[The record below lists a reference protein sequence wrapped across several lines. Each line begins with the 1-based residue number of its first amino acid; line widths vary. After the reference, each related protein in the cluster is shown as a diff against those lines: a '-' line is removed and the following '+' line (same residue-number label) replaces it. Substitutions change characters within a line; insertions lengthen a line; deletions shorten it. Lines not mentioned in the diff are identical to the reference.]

1 MKRVLVLLFIVLLAV
16 GCSSKTIEE
25 ETKPTDVEEPIE
37 IVEVEETD
45 EIINDEDVEVLVKY
59 EESFDEDISDDWLI
73 SKYVTLEPS
82 PQGVYY
88 ENGTVRLVAEE
99 TDRAPILSS
108 TPYAIEDAK
117 YITINAKLKTSFANE
132 YYTGAMGIFFTDS
145 PDMEVE
151 VNADSWSS
159 SFGRRPIQTEYVN
172 YFSDSSRR
180 IIDNGFIL
188 YTSSEEHGS
197 NIQAFESGVF
207 NEWFTQQFVI
217 NMETGEVTCTINDET
232 LTSMIDIP
240 EESYLRIWVHPYG
253 WFTGHEVVIDSID
266 IYFSK

>member
-1 MKRVLVLLFIVLLAV
+1 MKRLLVLLFIALLVV
-16 GCSSKTIEE
+16 GCSSEA
-25 ETKPTDVEEPIE
+25 VEEIQSDDSEEPVE
-37 IVEVEETD
+37 IVEVD
-45 EIINDEDVEVLVKY
+45 DDGSVEVFMEYK
-59 EESFDEDISDDWLI
+59 ENFDEDTSDDWLL

-82 PQGVYY
+82 PQGVYF
-88 ENGTVRLVAEE
+88 EDGTIRLVAEE

-108 TPYAIEDAK
+108 TPHAIDDAK
-117 YITINAKLKTSFANE
+117 YITVNAKLKTNYANE

-145 PDMEVE
+145 PDMAVE

-159 SFGRRPIQTEYVN
+159 SFGRRPVQIEYVN
-172 YFSDSSRR
+172 YDYDSSRR

-188 YTSSEEHGS
+188 YTASDEHGS

-207 NEWFTQQFVI
+207 DEWFTQQFVI

-240 EESYLRIWVHPYG
+240 EESYLRIWIHPYG

-266 IYFSK
+266 IYLSK